1 MWQNNFAASILA
13 AVITLGPAYQA
24 VAQAEPAVGASI
36 VLPALTLIDG
46 RQLPAGH
53 FQGKPVIVEYWA
65 SWCPFCARQNPY
77 VQKLTLLAQNKG
89 LEILT
94 VSIDRHESAAKEYI
108 QKHHYTFPVAM
119 ETPELLKQFGK
130 RKVIPQIFVIKADG
144 KLAEVIPGEMFEE
157 DVLDLI
163 KYAPKSSG

>member
-1 MWQNNFAASILA
+1 MWQNKFAANVLA
-13 AVITLGPAYQA
+13 VVMTLGLTGAA
-24 VAQAEPAVGASI
+24 LAQAEPVAGASI
-36 VLPALTLIDG
+36 DLPAVTLLDG

-77 VQKLTLLAQNKG
+77 LQKLTVLAQDKG

-94 VSIDRHESAAKEYI
+94 VSIDRHESAAKDYVS
-108 QKHHYTFPVAM
+108 KHHYTFPVAM
-119 ETPELLKQFGK
+119 ETPELLKVFGK

-157 DVLDLI
+157 DVLDLV